1 MKKYLKTISVALGMT
16 FVQIVNRET
25 GDVFLEGGDNR
36 HYKEYL
42 AWLAEGNTPDEHCAD
57 PAVCEVKS

>member
-1 MKKYLKTISVALGMT
+1 MKKYLKTTSVFIGMT
-16 FVQIVNRET
+16 SVQILNRDT
-25 GDVFLEGGDNR
+25 GDVFIEGGDNR

-42 AWLAEGNTPDEHCAD
+42 TWLEEGNTPDEHFAD